1 MAKLVDQYCSSDPD
15 KAPRLREAE
24 CEKWMSSLNQNWQ
37 LDLAQ
42 QEISR
47 TFEFKNYY
55 QTTAFANSVFWI
67 AHQQNHH
74 PDLTISYKYCAI
86 TYTTHSV
93 KGLSIN
99 DFICAARI
107 DVLLKEA

>member
-1 MAKLVDQYCSSDPD
+1 MAELVDQNCSSDPE
-15 KAPRLREAE
+15 KAPRLSDAE
-24 CEKWMSSLNQNWQ
+24 SENRMSELNENWQ
-37 LDLAQ
+37 LDLTR
-42 QEISR
+42 QEISG

-55 QTTAFANSVFWI
+55 QTTAFTNSVFWI

-74 PDLTISYKYCAI
+74 PDITISYKNCTI
-86 TYTTHSV
+86 TFTTHSV

-107 DVLLKEA
+107 DALMT